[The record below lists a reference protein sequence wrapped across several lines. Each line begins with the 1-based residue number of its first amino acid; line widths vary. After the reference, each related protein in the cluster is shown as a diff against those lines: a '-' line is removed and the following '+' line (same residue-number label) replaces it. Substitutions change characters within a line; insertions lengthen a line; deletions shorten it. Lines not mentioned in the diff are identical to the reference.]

1 LGQAG
6 FFYGKAI
13 KIRFLQSKN
22 PVNPVYPVKKD
33 ILRSEIL
40 KNMLVIFSQENCSIT
55 YNNHIPQVD
64 TWQQQL
70 ETLVMAHQIIQDE
83 TISEVILKDAS
94 ETAIG
99 EVAISKYVDELM
111 EFRKAWFAC
120 ACK

>member
-40 KNMLVIFSQENCSIT
+40 KNMLVIFSQDK
-55 YNNHIPQVD
+55 PPRFWDRQD
-64 TWQQQL
+64 FF
-70 ETLVMAHQIIQDE
+70 MA
-83 TISEVILKDAS
+83 KP
-94 ETAIG
+94 
-99 EVAISKYVDELM
+99 
-111 EFRKAWFAC
+111 
-120 ACK
+120 